1 MTLNHLLASLPIKGS
16 GYLEFITAL
25 TQIAYA
31 ACEEGAQQIQAA
43 GKSPEDLQDDEDAR
57 RQFIAACHLGFA
69 RAQSAIGGQVID
81 LDAAIRTA
89 RAELSAAK
97 RNRDKDKAKELH
109 SRIESLTNRQLVLRR
124 VVDYI
129 YFTLLNREAHRYK
142 RFLLHRE
149 IQNID
154 PDVLKPALGF
164 ADARNRE
171 NALKFTLVADL
182 TTGMHMADLV
192 EVDRSGPEPELA
204 IIELKT
210 GETNRVLL
218 DILAKKPDAA
228 TRAQLDALGPKA
240 RKQMARIV
248 RQHGRLKDA
257 FAVMTTDRGFDALSQ
272 SLIVLSKKP
281 VPVDGFLGTLL
292 SVCVEANKDG
302 VSFSRIDE
310 CLSLVAIRE
319 DCGLTITDGLV
330 KHYFYHLDPANAA
343 CLLRLGGDGAH
354 EEMRRVGQSP
364 GFTDLGKFQLR
375 DLSGPGLFAMVPT
388 PIALEI
394 VTGKLRLFA
403 CFDIV
408 RFFAFAEHHGIAL
421 TWGGRRESADAVRR
435 KLSSPIPGSPGPSA
449 VVHYRVGEHARGT
462 LFHGFFLRPFRDLLC
477 SNDLIEMIRARAT
490 QRSEDTTPAPDH
502 PEA

>member
-1 MTLNHLLASLPIKGS
+1 LNHLLASLPIKGS
-16 GYLEFITAL
+16 GYEEFITAL

-31 ACEEGAQQIQAA
+31 ACEEGARQMQAA
-43 GKSPEDLQDDEDAR
+43 GKSPVDLQDDEDAR
-57 RQFIAACHLGFA
+57 RQFIATCHLGFA
-69 RAQSAIGGQVID
+69 RAQSAIGRQVID
-81 LDAAIRTA
+81 LDAAIRAA

-97 RNRDKDKAKELH
+97 RNRDKDKTKELH

-124 VVDYI
+124 VADYI

-171 NALKFTLVADL
+171 HPLKFTLVADL

-192 EVDRSGPEPELA
+192 VVDRSGPEPELA

-218 DILAKKPDAA
+218 DMLTKKPDE
-228 TRAQLDALGPKA
+228 AQFDALGPKA

-248 RQHGRLKDA
+248 QQHGRLKDA

-272 SLIVLSKKP
+272 SLIVLSKEP

-302 VSFSRIDE
+302 VSF
-310 CLSLVAIRE
+310 
-319 DCGLTITDGLV
+319 
-330 KHYFYHLDPANAA
+330 
-343 CLLRLGGDGAH
+343 
-354 EEMRRVGQSP
+354 
-364 GFTDLGKFQLR
+364 
-375 DLSGPGLFAMVPT
+375 
-388 PIALEI
+388 
-394 VTGKLRLFA
+394 
-403 CFDIV
+403 
-408 RFFAFAEHHGIAL
+408 
-421 TWGGRRESADAVRR
+421 
-435 KLSSPIPGSPGPSA
+435 
-449 VVHYRVGEHARGT
+449 
-462 LFHGFFLRPFRDLLC
+462 
-477 SNDLIEMIRARAT
+477 
-490 QRSEDTTPAPDH
+490 
-502 PEA
+502 